1 MTTPKAPPLESH
13 IQRLQREIARA
24 QKQLRHAK
32 RRRRAQE
39 HVVRTRRLLTYG
51 ELVAHAGLDHE
62 DHPVVLGLL
71 LEGAAHMSDPATRQR
86 WYRTGVQHLTEAPRG
101 PLRIPQLP
109 VRDSVQTTHTREDTL
124 QDMPKTLI
132 PLELP

>member
-13 IQRLQREIARA
+13 IQRLQRDIARA
-24 QKQLRHAK
+24 QKQLRQAQ

-62 DHPVVLGLL
+62 DHTIVLGLL

-86 WYRTGVQHLTEAPRG
+86 WHRTGVHHHTESPRR
-101 PLRIPQLP
+101 PLLAPQLP
-109 VRDSVQTTHTREDTL
+109 VRDSVPTTNTREDTI
-124 QDMPKTLI
+124 QNMPDTLT

>member
-1 MTTPKAPPLESH
+1 MTTPKAPPLESR
-13 IQRLQREIARA
+13 IQRLQRDIARA

-39 HVVRTRRLLTYG
+39 HGVRTRRLLTYG

-71 LEGAAHMSDPATRQR
+71 LEGASSMSDPATRQR
-86 WYRTGVQHLTEAPRG
+86 WYRTGVHHLTKSPQRL
-101 PLRIPQLP
+101 LRVPQLP
-109 VRDSVQTTHTREDTL
+109 VRDSVLTTHTREDTL
-124 QDMPKTLI
+124 QDMPETLI